1 MPINLK
7 PILDSQTDNEK
18 LDAVNYNFDQIVS
31 NGGGPMG
38 YQGAKG
44 AQGLDGLTGAQGSQG
59 AQGFQGRQGPQ
70 GVNAT
75 EYWTKNDGPQN
86 YTLQPIHDSAG
97 GQINPPTVMF
107 GVDETDPLYGQV
119 VDTSSVLINR
129 KSNAYVNNLELTDD
143 DVTNSD
149 GNKVFYTL
157 KLEGGKTIYEMG
169 FANNTSGLPTEWKL
183 YANHFYF
190 SDGTNNFLALESTG
204 MTVYVPAIFTNP
216 VTFNNTVKISSGNP
230 GSGKILVSNDNVGT
244 AVWKSAAEI
253 SGLVPIGTIV
263 PILTSSFDSS
273 TNFYKDAI
281 NGSPLPDTDTLK
293 VRYGAGKDK
302 YAGWYLCN
310 GKTWTNGSGT
320 STEVPDLVS
329 FDYEIEARTGGTG
342 SNKQNAVTVTNSK
355 LSLIS
360 GGNVAVT
367 ASYGAS
373 PSAPNDYTIT
383 QDIDASVNTLNVPTS
398 GGTAYDLTKLVYIIY
413 LGDTGLFWSDAGAA
427 GTTITHYYALVSR
440 KSTSD
445 SSSGNYTFTVGSTY
459 TLTGL
464 EGSTQTF
471 TITLTPSSG
480 YSFTSTSNVAL
491 YTTGIFGTTPD
502 ASVTQTSASIN
513 SSGQLVLT
521 LTDSDL
527 QNTGSTVSY
536 LQFVG
541 NAVASSTGTGI
552 SVSKSTVGFSGTSSS
567 GWTSSTVYISATE
580 TNLSNATAL
589 KSVSDL
595 STNAQTGWYAQNIA
609 GSGWC
614 YRYWTGTGFSTLII
628 TGSSTA
634 PGSWYDISTTS
645 TAIYGTVGRIMYAN
659 GTYNACSSSKT
670 PNEVATTKI
679 WASVSDLDN
688 LSSGQSA
695 FAIGVAS
702 GSNAP
707 IDFTNSGSTYGSG
720 YISVSPCYRLL
731 GYNNSTG
738 VVTRQSISCVEY
750 NAGYDNPGGGG
761 YCSTFSGGGGWS

>member
-7 PILDSQTDNEK
+7 QILTSQTDNEK

-44 AQGLDGLTGAQGSQG
+44 AQGLDGLTGTQGAQGS
-59 AQGFQGRQGPQ
+59 QGFQGRQGPQ

-75 EYWTKNDGPQN
+75 EYWTKNDGAN
-86 YTLQPIHDSAG
+86 NITLLPIHESG
-97 GQINPPTVMF
+97 GQINPPSVMF
-107 GVDETDPLYGQV
+107 GVDEADPLYGQV
-119 VDTSSVLINR
+119 VETASVLINR
-129 KSNAYVNNLELTDD
+129 KSGAFVNNLELTDD

-169 FANNTSGLPTEWKL
+169 FANNTAGLPTTWKL
-183 YANHFYF
+183 FSNTFNF
-190 SDGTNNFLALESTG
+190 SDGTNNFMALTSSG
-204 MTVYVPAIFTNP
+204 LTVYVPALFTNS
-216 VTFNNTVKISSGNP
+216 VTFSNTVKIASGNP
-230 GSGKILVSNDNVGT
+230 GAGKILVSDDNNGT
-244 AVWKSAAEI
+244 AVWKSPSEI
-253 SGLVPIGTIV
+253 SGLVPVGTIV
-263 PILTSSFDSS
+263 PIITSAFDSS

-281 NGSPLPDTDTLK
+281 NGSPLDASASLQI
-293 VRYGAGKDK
+293 RHGAGKNK

-329 FDYEIEARTGGTG
+329 FDYAIDERTSGTG
-342 SNKQNAVTVTNSK
+342 SGKQNAVSVTNAN
-355 LSLIS
+355 LSLLS
-360 GGNVAVT
+360 GVDMSLAADYGSGSTYSLSYTVDNDVET
-367 ASYGAS
+367 INIASS
-373 PSAPNDYTIT
+373 
-383 QDIDASVNTLNVPTS
+383 
-398 GGTAYDLTKLVYIIY
+398 GTAYDLTKLVYIIY
-413 LGDTGLFWSDAGAA
+413 LGDEGLYWSDAGAA

-459 TLTGL
+459 TLTGIQ
-464 EGSTQTF
+464 GSTQTF

-480 YSFTSTSNVAL
+480 YSFTSTTNVAL
-491 YTTGIFGTTPD
+491 YTTGIFGVTPD
-502 ASVTQTSASIN
+502 ASVTQASASIN

-541 NAVASSTGTGI
+541 DAVGSTTGTGL
-552 SVSKSTVGFSGTSSS
+552 SVSKSTTGFSGTSSAA
-567 GWTSSTVYISATE
+567 WTSNTVYISASQ
-580 TNLSNATAL
+580 TNLSNATTLYSTSAL
-589 KSVSDL
+589 SS
-595 STNAQTGWYAQNIA
+595 NAGAGWYAQNIA

-614 YRYWTGTGFSTLII
+614 YRYWTGSGFSTLLIS
-628 TGSSTA
+628 GSTTA
-634 PGSWYDISTTS
+634 PGSWYDISTTA
-645 TAIYGTVGRIMYAN
+645 TAVYGTVGNIMYAN
-659 GTYNACSSSKT
+659 GTYNACTSSAN
-670 PNEVATTKI
+670 PNDIATTKI

-688 LSSGQSA
+688 LASGQSA
-695 FAIGVAS
+695 YAVGAAS

-707 IDFTNSGSTYGSG
+707 VDFTSAGGSYGTG

-750 NAGYDNPGGGG
+750 NVGYDNPGGGG
-761 YCSTFSGGGGWS
+761 YCSTFSGGGGGYS